1 VSYDNLSN
9 VASLKAWLK
18 PTGSNDDAEFGALIK
33 VASELIGRYLT
44 RDNLGA
50 VYSYTENYFRNS
62 SFQPLR
68 QRSQFSLI
76 LRHWPI
82 VSLTS
87 VIINNSPVTILNQ
100 TGLQQAQ
107 AGVFVLEDVEPRI
120 LKFQY
125 LNAIYPITVTY
136 TSGYAANAVPQGL
149 QQACN
154 QYAAEIFRSASWV
167 DLKSQAMAG
176 ETTAFD
182 TGNSWGISNRVMGM
196 LMPYK
201 DVVPFRGFG

>member
-1 VSYDNLSN
+1 VSYDVLST

-18 PTGSNDDAEFGALIK
+18 PQGVNDDAEFGVLLQ
-33 VASELIGRYLT
+33 VASDLIGRYLT

-50 VYSYTENYFRNS
+50 VYPYTENYFRNS
-62 SFQPLR
+62 SFQALR
-68 QRSQFSLI
+68 QRSIFDLV

-87 VIINNSPVTILNQ
+87 VTINNSPVTILNQ

-125 LNAIYPITVTY
+125 LNAVYPITVVY
-136 TSGYAANAVPQGL
+136 TAGYAAGSIPMGL

-154 QYAAEIFRSASWV
+154 QYAAEIFRSANWV
-167 DLKSQAMAG
+167 SLKSQAMAG

-182 TGNSWGISNRVMGM
+182 TGGAVGMSDRVKAM
-196 LMPYK
+196 LIQYK